1 MQSKST
7 RAFRT
12 ISEAGEELELKPHV
26 LRFWEAKFSDLQPVT
41 RGGGRRFY
49 RPEDIDFLRGLR
61 ILLHDEKH
69 KIKDVQK
76 LIKVKGAQSVVELG
90 HSAADI
96 RPSRPIEQRDLVPD
110 RIKVAAPPKPALT
123 PVSTPVSAPVTEA
136 TPPPAPRR
144 VEAPMPAASIAQR
157 EAEGVQPKVV
167 PFTPVAPKPAQ
178 ISAQSEADLT
188 SALDKLQGL
197 RGRWEKF
204 QKKP

>member
-12 ISEAGEELELKPHV
+12 ISEAGDELDLKPHV
-26 LRFWEAKFSDLQPVT
+26 LRFWEAKFPDLQPVT

-110 RIKVAAPPKPALT
+110 RIKAATPPKPVLVAPAPKSVPT
-123 PVSTPVSAPVTEA
+123 PIAVPARAPEPAGVQPAAVEYV
-136 TPPPAPRR
+136 PPAPSKPKIS
-144 VEAPMPAASIAQR
+144 EPS
-157 EAEGVQPKVV
+157 EAEL
-167 PFTPVAPKPAQ
+167 
-178 ISAQSEADLT
+178 S
-188 SALDKLQGL
+188 SALTRLQGL

-204 QKKP
+204 ADKD